1 MPMNKFFTLNYLIS
15 SQQAG
20 KGKVTLFQYHPWND
34 FGDATLDIHQIG
46 FDPSQSSLD
55 AILNFA
61 SQYEVLHSKQSGR
74 IELNLN

>member
-15 SQQAG
+15 SYRAG
-20 KGKVTLFQYHPWND
+20 KGKLKSTQTPVGD
-34 FGDATLDIHQIG
+34 FGDCTLDINQIG

-55 AILNFA
+55 AILSFA
-61 SQYEVLHSKQSGR
+61 SQYEVLHTHQAGS